1 MGTSPLPKRFY
12 EHASCELRD
21 GLFVLLLDGK
31 LAHTPR
37 RHPLAV
43 SHESIAVRLVSEWQA
58 QEGVINPST
67 MPLTR
72 LINVALDAVAG
83 EMESVRA
90 EVVKYAASDAL
101 CYRASTPEELVTAQ
115 NQAWDGVVKW
125 AQNHFGTPLH
135 LSHSLTHVAQEP
147 TFLNAI
153 ETQIAKIED
162 PLILS
167 ALHVMMTLSGSALL
181 ALSVYHG
188 HISGNQAWQAAHV
201 DEFYQERHWGMDDE
215 AVQRRA
221 HRWIDFEA
229 SAFVANSVLLP

>member
-12 EHASCELRD
+12 EHASLEQR
-21 GLFVLLLDGK
+21 GEYFVLLLDGK

-43 SHESIAVRLVSEWQA
+43 HHDAVASCLVAEWQA
-58 QEGVINPST
+58 QKGVINPST

-72 LINVALDAVAG
+72 LLNVALDAVAG
-83 EMESVRA
+83 EMENVRA

-135 LSHSLTHVAQEP
+135 LSHSLNHVAQKP
-147 TFLNAI
+147 AFLAAF
-153 ETQIAKIED
+153 EAELAQIDD
-162 PLILS
+162 PLTLS

-188 HISGNQAWQAAHV
+188 HISGAQAWHGAHV
-201 DEFYQERHWGMDDE
+201 DEFYQERHWGIDDE

-229 SAFVANSVLLP
+229 SAFVVSCHR